1 MKTDSAALVLL
12 GEVFCCQPLW
22 GTGRI
27 LPMGSRQNLP
37 GERLAL
43 SQELEREVGM
53 ATTLLSSMRLVEPQ
67 QAYHLFPPPDQSHQF
82 YDSTHWPDCSNPDY
96 L

>member
-1 MKTDSAALVLL
+1 MKRRDFAALAQL
-12 GEVFCCQPLW
+12 GEVFCCQPSW

-27 LPMGSRQNLP
+27 LPTGSRQNLP

-53 ATTLLSSMRLVEPQ
+53 GATLLFSMHLVEPQ
-67 QAYHLFPPPDQSHQF
+67 QAY
-82 YDSTHWPDCSNPDY
+82 C
-96 L
+96 